1 MAERFEI
8 VEKTLL
14 QMLENKK
21 YTTLRDIL
29 ITMNPSDVAGIF
41 NDLEEKQVP
50 LMFRLLPKEL
60 AAETFVEME
69 SDTQALLIQ
78 GFSDNELKEVL
89 SELYVDDAADLV
101 EEMPATVVRR
111 ILEQADP
118 EMRSSINQILRYPEN
133 SAGSIM
139 TMEYVALRPNMTVE
153 ESILRIRRQGVDKE
167 TIYTCYV
174 IDTDRTLLGLVT
186 VKDLLLCDDDNVKI
200 NDIMMTNLISVTT
213 QDDQE
218 EVARMFSKYNF
229 LALPVVDKENRMV
242 GIVTFDDA
250 MDVMQDEATEDM
262 EIMAA
267 ITPSEKSY
275 MSSSP
280 FELFKHRIPWLMLLM
295 VSATFTGMIISA
307 FETSLGVLPILTVF
321 IPMLMDTGGNSGSQ
335 SSVTIIRALSLDE
348 LKFRDIFSVI
358 WKELRTAALCA
369 LVLSALCFIKVM
381 LVDRLLMGNASV
393 TVWVDVTVCLTLG
406 VTVLVAKIVGCSLPL
421 IAKRLGFDPAV
432 MASPFITTIVDAMSL
447 LLYFFFAKLLLG
459 V

>member
-8 VEKTLL
+8 MEKALL
-14 QMLENKK
+14 QMLESKK
-21 YTTLRDIL
+21 YSTLRDML

-41 NDLEEKQVP
+41 SDLEEKQVP

-69 SDTQALLIQ
+69 PDTQALLIQ

-139 TMEYVALRPNMTVE
+139 TTEYVALRPNMTVE
-153 ESILRIRRQGVDKE
+153 ESITRIRRQGVDTE

-174 IDTDRTLLGLVT
+174 IDNDRTLLGLVT
-186 VKDLLLCDDDNVKI
+186 VKSLLLCEDDDTPI
-200 NDIMMTNLISVTT
+200 SQIMVTNLISVTT

-275 MSSSP
+275 LASSP
-280 FELFKHRIPWLMLLM
+280 WDLFKHRIPWLLLLM
-295 VSATFTGMIISA
+295 VSATFTGMIISS
-307 FETSLGVLPILTVF
+307 FEASLGILPILTVF

-335 SSVTIIRALSLDE
+335 SSVTVIRALSLDE
-348 LKFRDIFSVI
+348 LHFKDIFTVI
-358 WKELRTAALCA
+358 WKEVRAAALCA
-369 LVLSALCFIKVM
+369 IALAAVCFGKVM
-381 LVDRLLMGNASV
+381 LVDRLLMGNTSV
-393 TVWVDVTVCLTLG
+393 TVLVDLTVCLTLA
-406 VTVLVAKIVGCSLPL
+406 VTVIVAKVVGCSLPL
-421 IAKRLGFDPAV
+421 IAKRFGFDPAV

-447 LLYFFFAKLLLG
+447 LLYFLFAKAILG

>member
-8 VEKTLL
+8 MEKALL
-14 QMLENKK
+14 QMLESKK
-21 YTTLRDIL
+21 YATLRDML

-69 SDTQALLIQ
+69 PDTQALLIQ

-139 TMEYVALRPNMTVE
+139 TTEYVALRPNMTVE
-153 ESILRIRRQGVDKE
+153 ESITRIRRQGVDKE

-186 VKDLLLCDDDNVKI
+186 VKSLLLCEDDDTPI
-200 NDIMMTNLISVTT
+200 SEIMLTNLISVTT

-250 MDVMQDEATEDM
+250 MDVLQDEATEDM

-275 MSSSP
+275 LASSP
-280 FELFKHRIPWLMLLM
+280 WDLFKHRIPWLLLLM
-295 VSATFTGMIISA
+295 VSATFTGMIFSS
-307 FETSLGVLPILTVF
+307 FEESLGILPILTVF

-348 LKFRDIFSVI
+348 LHFKDIFTVI
-358 WKELRTAALCA
+358 WKEIRTAVLCA
-369 LVLSALCFIKVM
+369 VALSAVCFAKVM
-381 LVDRLLMGNASV
+381 LVDRLLMGNTSV
-393 TVWVDVTVCLTLG
+393 TVLVDLTVCLTLG
-406 VTVLVAKIVGCSLPL
+406 VTVVVAKIVGCSLPL
-421 IAKRLGFDPAV
+421 IAKRFGFDPAV

-447 LLYFFFAKLLLG
+447 LLYFLFAKLILG

>member
-280 FELFKHRIPWLMLLM
+280 FELIKHRIPWLMLLM

>member
-8 VEKTLL
+8 MEKALL
-14 QMLENKK
+14 QMLESKK
-21 YTTLRDIL
+21 YSTLRDML

-41 NDLEEKQVP
+41 SDLEEKQVP

-69 SDTQALLIQ
+69 PDTQALLIQ

-139 TMEYVALRPNMTVE
+139 TTEYVALRPNMTVE
-153 ESILRIRRQGVDKE
+153 ESITRIRRQGVDKE

-174 IDTDRTLLGLVT
+174 IDNDRTLLGLVT
-186 VKDLLLCDDDNVKI
+186 VKSLLLCEDDDTPI
-200 NDIMMTNLISVTT
+200 SQIMVTNLISVTT

-275 MSSSP
+275 LASSP
-280 FELFKHRIPWLMLLM
+280 WDLFKHRIPWLLLLM
-295 VSATFTGMIISA
+295 VSATFTGMIISS
-307 FETSLGVLPILTVF
+307 FEASLGILPILTVF

-335 SSVTIIRALSLDE
+335 SSVTVIRALSLDE
-348 LKFRDIFSVI
+348 LHFKDIFTVI
-358 WKELRTAALCA
+358 WKEIRAAALCA
-369 LVLSALCFIKVM
+369 IALAAVCFGKVM
-381 LVDRLLMGNASV
+381 LVDRLLMGNTSV
-393 TVWVDVTVCLTLG
+393 TVLVDLTVCLTLA
-406 VTVLVAKIVGCSLPL
+406 VTVIVAKVVGCSLPL
-421 IAKRLGFDPAV
+421 IAKRFGFDPAV

-447 LLYFFFAKLLLG
+447 LLYFLFSKAILG